1 MNLVTSTLLLVFA
14 NEEDAFWVLCA
25 IIERILPEDFFAPS
39 LLPSRA
45 CPLVLL
51 DFVKEHLPKLHAHL
65 AGLGVDLTAIC
76 FSWFLSLFTD
86 CLPVEVCHHLYP
98 PGEDADSLQTLFR
111 VWDVFLVDGM
121 DVLFRLAFAILKIGE
136 PELLHC
142 ESVPALYVS
151 LESLPTRMWE
161 SSKLLQ
167 VSAAGRSL
175 QPYPLTP
182 IGNQLEVELRSS
194 TLHNEIVKKK
204 DAHMVA
210 LQEFMG

>member
-1 MNLVTSTLLLVFA
+1 MNLVVSTLLLVFA

-51 DFVKEHLPKLHAHL
+51 DFVKEHLPKLYAHL
-65 AGLGVDLTAIC
+65 RDLGVDLTAIC

-86 CLPVEVCHHLYP
+86 CLPVEVIRHISTI
-98 PGEDADSLQTLFR
+98 DKDTDSLQTLFR
-111 VWDVFLVDGM
+111 VWDIFLVDGM

-136 PELLHC
+136 VELLHC

-161 SSKLLQ
+161 SEKLLQ
-167 VSAAGRSL
+167 VSNSSVPHRRS
-175 QPYPLTP
+175 
-182 IGNQLEVELRSS
+182 
-194 TLHNEIVKKK
+194 
-204 DAHMVA
+204 
-210 LQEFMG
+210 